1 MDLVS
6 QRNLLTFQLNNQIA
20 NLILQKQD
28 FKNHMKSFNEC
39 IWELSG

>member
-6 QRNLLTFQLNNQIA
+6 QRNLLTFQVNNQIA

-28 FKNHMKSFNEC
+28 FKIHMNFLNEC